1 MSNIF
6 NEPVGLLKR
15 AKILSYN
22 DNSKTIRIQL
32 YTGNSIKGNSSSIEI
47 PVPSALIF
55 DNGAFI
61 GSKPKKGSDIVVGQ
75 GSGNQYYYVS
85 GLSNSLLNIPQ
96 LKDDVI
102 SIQFSDQSKIEIS
115 KEDVKIG
122 SNEYNIK
129 TNSIHNYYDN
139 LYNNQYNISSS
150 HISIHGLIKR
160 EKNYLTNDSD
170 QLKLKDSS
178 YYLSRS
184 SIALDPKLNSNN
196 LIETFNKNP
205 PLVESRSIYYEFQK
219 ESNIDSD
226 FSESIFYKNQKKEND
241 YSYPD
246 RRNLRS
252 NTFNLSL
259 NNPNILIEKIYGTG
273 VDIFGNV
280 LDLNRYPI
288 QFKKS
293 LNDDSNDKTEI
304 FNSLKESHRRG
315 LVSHFEINTKKDINE
330 LPDLNSSSNYS
341 RNRSRFFFDVDKE
354 GQFKLNIPSSSNK
367 GNIPLLTRYENYS
380 YISNED
386 NNNPNKLIFREDGID
401 IMHDSFGI
409 GVVSIKDENGETTP
423 IDRITNSHI
432 KYGSLFHD
440 LSKTCTAHQTLDFI
454 NYQNDETISLG
465 SEYNIGDFMIKEIF
479 IDGSKANA
487 GGRSGSISL
496 DGSIDLNIGA
506 NTSDRRS
513 LTLDFAGGILGNIG
527 RDKFDN
533 SAVVNFDGNLFFQ
546 IGGSGISGDTRFSDL
561 NNGFMAGTLDIRVMR
576 PGYQATMFRI
586 DSEGVKVLTAGRM
599 FFHANSDIVFKS
611 DSNMYVEAE
620 NLFINQRIVLKEVG
634 GSI

>member
-546 IGGSGISGDTRFSDL
+546 IGGSGISVDTRFSDL